1 MKNLYVVSLELYHDP
16 GETREFNAEDELR
29 KIGAVKVVQS
39 VWLVAPEGTVS
50 DLAQLVGQFLLK
62 DDRLFVVQI
71 NGQPIYKNL
80 RATFPEI
87 DALFRS

>member
-1 MKNLYVVSLELYHDP
+1 V
-16 GETREFNAEDELR
+16 EDELW

-39 VWLVAPEGTVS
+39 VWLVAREGTVS
-50 DLAQLVGQFLLK
+50 DLAQLVGQFLLE

-71 NGQPIYKNL
+71 NGQPIYKNP